1 MNKVARGFSLLE
13 LMVAIAIIGILAGV
27 AYPAYQQYVLKSN
40 RSEAIQALT
49 TAAASLERQFTDT
62 NSYTGLAVPDTTS
75 GGHFTLSAQ
84 VTATSYTLTAQA
96 TGSQTKDTSCT
107 TFSINQAGV
116 KTATSTECW

>member
-1 MNKVARGFSLLE
+1 MNRAARGFSLLE
-13 LMVAIAIIGILAGV
+13 LLVAIAIIGILAGI

-49 TAAASLERQFTDT
+49 SAAASLERQFTDT
-62 NSYTGLAVPDTTS
+62 NSYTGLAIPGTTS
-75 GGHFTLSAQ
+75 GGHFTVSTQ

-96 TGSQTKDTSCT
+96 TGSQTKDTRCA

-116 KTATSTECW
+116 KTATSSECW